1 MSRKRAL
8 SVSEAKLL
16 LDVEETSSD
25 DDVNDPDFMP
35 SDNDHSETD
44 DEFIDL
50 NAAQD
55 LTAALEEMTVH
66 ETENP
71 DEAAEEPSRFSTPN
85 WRDYGE
91 FHRSDITYTGHEGL
105 LLNLTE
111 NISPADVY
119 KLFVDDEFINL
130 VVAQTNLYAQQDI
143 AKRLPSSSSRLQKWV
158 PTNAVE
164 MRKFL
169 GLVMYMGLCRFGE
182 IRGYWRSCE
191 LYTQNLAPKTMSRN
205 RFQILLRSL
214 HFEDNSKLDKNDRL
228 GKISSLL
235 TTMNRNFKKVYR
247 PGETVVVDESLIPWR
262 GRLVFRQFIPTKA
275 HKYGIKLFKL
285 CTAEGYTY
293 SFEVYTGAKD
303 KQCSPGDICKRLME
317 GLLHEGR
324 TLYIDNFYTS
334 YKLAVYLLK
343 NNTHTVGTLRQK
355 VKDMPKKVMDAT
367 LRRGDMV
374 SQQEQNGIVVLKWK
388 DVRDVRLLS
397 TKHEPK
403 MVDVQDNRQLEEPDP
418 LSQPGPSRGA
428 RQKRRRTVRKPE
440 GILAYNKGK
449 IGIDI
454 SDQMASYECCLRKG
468 LKWYRKLSISILL
481 GMALT
486 NAWLIYKK
494 ATNKTLSIKKF
505 KELICMDHLGLA
517 VQLTAARR
525 PPPRSTTAP
534 AGGVHGLVSVRN
546 ADGSCIRRKCKACY
560 DKYKLEGREAARSKT
575 KNTKY
580 KCDKCR
586 PEIFLCVEC
595 FTEYHQI

>member
-1 MSRKRAL
+1 
-8 SVSEAKLL
+8 
-16 LDVEETSSD
+16 
-25 DDVNDPDFMP
+25 
-35 SDNDHSETD
+35 
-44 DEFIDL
+44 
-50 NAAQD
+50 
-55 LTAALEEMTVH
+55 
-66 ETENP
+66 
-71 DEAAEEPSRFSTPN
+71 
-85 WRDYGE
+85 
-91 FHRSDITYTGHEGL
+91 
-105 LLNLTE
+105 
-111 NISPADVY
+111 
-119 KLFVDDEFINL
+119 
-130 VVAQTNLYAQQDI
+130 
-143 AKRLPSSSSRLQKWV
+143 
-158 PTNAVE
+158 
-164 MRKFL
+164 
-169 GLVMYMGLCRFGE
+169 MYMGLCRFGE
-182 IRGYWRSCE
+182 MRNYWCSCE

-214 HFEDNSKLDKNDRL
+214 HFENNSKLDKNDRL

-262 GRLVFRQFIPTKA
+262 GCLVFRQFIPTKA

-303 KQCSPGDICKRLME
+303 KQCFPGDICKRLME

-403 MVDVQDNRQLEEPDP
+403 MVDVQDNRQLEEPEP
-418 LSQPGPSRGA
+418 LSQSGPSRGA

-468 LKWYRKLSISILL
+468 LK
-481 GMALT
+481 
-486 NAWLIYKK
+486 
-494 ATNKTLSIKKF
+494 
-505 KELICMDHLGLA
+505 
-517 VQLTAARR
+517 
-525 PPPRSTTAP
+525 
-534 AGGVHGLVSVRN
+534 
-546 ADGSCIRRKCKACY
+546 
-560 DKYKLEGREAARSKT
+560 
-575 KNTKY
+575 
-580 KCDKCR
+580 
-586 PEIFLCVEC
+586 
-595 FTEYHQI
+595 